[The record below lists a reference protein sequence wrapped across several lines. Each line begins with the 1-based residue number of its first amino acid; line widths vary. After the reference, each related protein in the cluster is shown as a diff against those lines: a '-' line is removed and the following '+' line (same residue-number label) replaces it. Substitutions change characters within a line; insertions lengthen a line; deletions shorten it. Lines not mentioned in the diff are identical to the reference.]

1 MRENRKHE
9 RFDAFLE
16 VEVTWPG
23 HGTAKALTQ
32 DLSDGGVRLEPPFKP
47 PPPVGTVLEARL
59 VATTGDG
66 AEPPTLTARVVWVA
80 PDAIGLMFVKDGDG
94 ATDPSAA

>member
-1 MRENRKHE
+1 MQENRKHE

-23 HGTAKALTQ
+23 HGTARARTR
-32 DLSDGGVRLEPPFKP
+32 DLSDGGVRLETPFSP
-47 PPPVGTVLEARL
+47 PPPVGTVVQARL
-59 VATTGDG
+59 AAPTGDG
-66 AEPPTLTARVVWVA
+66 AEPPTLTARVMWVS

-94 ATDPSAA
+94 AGDPPAG

>member
-9 RFDAFLE
+9 RFDAVLE

-23 HGTAKALTQ
+23 HGTARARTR
-32 DLSDGGVRLEPPFKP
+32 DLSDGGVRLDPPFTP
-47 PPPVGTVLEARL
+47 PPPIGTLVQARL
-59 VATTGDG
+59 AAPTGDG

-80 PDAIGLMFVKDGDG
+80 PDAIGLQFIKDGDG
-94 ATDPSAA
+94 AANPPA